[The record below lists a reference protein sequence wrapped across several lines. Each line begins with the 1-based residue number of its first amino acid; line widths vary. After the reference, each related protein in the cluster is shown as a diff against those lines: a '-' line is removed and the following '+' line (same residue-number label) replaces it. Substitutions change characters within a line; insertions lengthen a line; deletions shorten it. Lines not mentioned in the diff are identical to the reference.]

1 MRRVLTLVSA
11 VALLFAASYAYRIKI
26 ETRELEKRVASLR
39 GEVTQRR
46 GAVATLNAEW
56 AYLNRPERLL
66 RLASVFGE
74 DMELQPRRP
83 DAFARVDEIPIS
95 GVRLAARPEAPID
108 LSDLEAAVKAGLN
121 PVAPTVAATAAAAP
135 QAPAFPDYDEVVT
148 EPEFVGEGV
157 GEGLAEGALDPYL
170 VESQALPPPTRSG
183 PVAQPEAA
191 PASVLPSLAPTSF
204 APGASLGMQPGG
216 VLAGGVLAGAQPG
229 MMQPM
234 QIQPGYQPA
243 PVQGYAAPAAGVFSS
258 PSGPQPGFVYT
269 GAPVPGQPGVVYN
282 QPATQ
287 PMQAAPPT
295 PHMQPQIVWGG
306 SPQPQFQ
313 PPPQLPAGWPQQQ
326 QLPPGYAAPVAYPSA
341 SGAYSTPS
349 PYNGAPVPIGPVPAA
364 MGAPPPV
371 FAPNAAPP
379 RVELWEPLP

>member
-121 PVAPTVAATAAAAP
+121 PVAPTVAAAASAAP
-135 QAPAFPDYDEVVT
+135 QAPAFPDYDEVAT
-148 EPEFVGEGV
+148 APEFVGEGV

-191 PASVLPSLAPTSF
+191 QASVAPVIAPTSF
-204 APGASLGMQPGG
+204 APGASLGI
-216 VLAGGVLAGAQPG
+216 QPG
-229 MMQPM
+229 MIQPM
-234 QIQPGYQPA
+234 QVQPGYQPTPA
-243 PVQGYAAPAAGVFSS
+243 QGYAAPTMAPAAGVFS
-258 PSGPQPGFVYT
+258 PQPNAPQSGFVYT
-269 GAPVPGQPGVVYN
+269 GAPMPGQPGVVYN
-282 QPATQ
+282 QPLNP
-287 PMQAAPPT
+287 PMQPAPQT
-295 PHMQPQIVWGG
+295 PQMQPQIIWGG

-313 PPPQLPAGWPQQQ
+313 PQQAPAGWPQQP